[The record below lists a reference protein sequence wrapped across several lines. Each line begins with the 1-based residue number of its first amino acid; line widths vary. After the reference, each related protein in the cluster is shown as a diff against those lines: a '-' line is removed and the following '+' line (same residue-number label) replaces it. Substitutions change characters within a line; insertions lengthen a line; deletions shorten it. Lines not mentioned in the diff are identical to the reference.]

1 MSKTK
6 HPDLE
11 IIIAN
16 YNSQFWLKKT
26 LSSLKEFY
34 LDKTKKDVVV
44 TVVDNASEDDSV
56 KMIGREFRW
65 ANIIKLK
72 ENFGF
77 AVANNAA
84 LRETN
89 AKYVML
95 LNSDIEF
102 SAKSNLDILL
112 KFLDEKPNVG
122 VVTPRVEFTNG
133 EIDPACHR
141 GEPTIWASFTYMS
154 GLENIFPTTKLF
166 AGYHKGYKN
175 LRTIHTIDACSGA
188 AMIIRG
194 KLLEEVGL
202 LDERFFM
209 YAEDLD
215 WCKRARESGHLV
227 VYYPEVIV
235 IHHKYKSGIKNT
247 SQSIARKT
255 RKHFFDTMLQYYD
268 KHYLDS
274 YPKFVRSI
282 IKYFLVIK
290 KGAL

>member
-1 MSKTK
+1 MTK
-6 HPDLE
+6 QADLE
-11 IIIAN
+11 IIIVN

-34 LDKTKKDVVV
+34 LDKTKKTVIT
-44 TVVDNASEDDSV
+44 TVVDNASEDDSLR
-56 KMIGREFRW
+56 MIGHEFRW
-65 ANIIKLK
+65 VNVIKLK
-72 ENFGF
+72 DNFGF

-84 LRETN
+84 LRETK

-95 LNSDIEF
+95 LNSDVEF
-102 SAKSNLDILL
+102 TQQSNLDTLI
-112 KFLDEKPNVG
+112 KFMEEKPKVG
-122 VVTPRVEFTNG
+122 VITPRIEFTNG

-154 GLENIFPTTKLF
+154 GLENIFSTSKIF
-166 AGYHKGYKN
+166 AGYHQSYKN
-175 LRTIHTIDACSGA
+175 PRNIHTIDACSGA
-188 AMIIRG
+188 AMIVRG
-194 KLLEEVGL
+194 NLLESVGL

-215 WCKRARESGHLV
+215 WCKRFREAGYMV
-227 VYYPEVIV
+227 VYNPEVIV

-255 RKHFFDTMLQYYD
+255 RKHFYDTMLQYYD

-274 YPKFVRSI
+274 YPKFVRHI
-282 IKYFLVIK
+282 IKYILVVK

>member
-1 MSKTK
+1 MTK
-6 HPDLE
+6 LPNLDLE
-11 IIIAN
+11 IIIVN

-26 LSSLKEFY
+26 LSTLKFYY
-34 LDKTKKDVVV
+34 LDQTKKKIKV
-44 TVVDNASEDDSV
+44 TVVDNASEDESL
-56 KMIGREFRW
+56 KMINREFRW
-65 ANIIKLK
+65 VNTIQLK

-84 LRETN
+84 LRETK

-102 SAKSNLDILL
+102 TEKSNLDTLV
-112 KFLDEKPNVG
+112 KFLDEKPQVG
-122 VVTPRVEFTNG
+122 IITPRVEFTNG

-141 GEPTIWASFTYMS
+141 GEPTIWASITYMS
-154 GLENIFPTTKLF
+154 GLEKLFPTTKLF
-166 AGYHKGYKN
+166 AGYHQSYKN
-175 LRTIHTIDACSGA
+175 FRSVHTIDACSGA
-188 AMIIRG
+188 AMIVRG
-194 KLLEEVGL
+194 ELIEEIGL

-215 WCKRARESGHLV
+215 WCRRFREAGYNV
-227 VYYPEVIV
+227 VYNPEVIV

-255 RKHFFDTMLQYYD
+255 RKHFYDTMLQYYD

-282 IKYFLVIK
+282 IKYFLIIK
-290 KGAL
+290 KGAI

>member
-1 MSKTK
+1 MPKTK
-6 HPDLE
+6 QPDLE
-11 IIIAN
+11 IIIVN

-34 LDKTKKDVVV
+34 IDKTKNDVVV
-44 TVVDNASEDDSV
+44 TVVDNASDDDSL

-65 ANIIKLK
+65 VNTIKLK

-84 LRETN
+84 LRETK
-89 AKYVML
+89 AKYIML
-95 LNSDIEF
+95 LNSDVEF
-102 SAKSNLDILL
+102 NQNSNLDILL
-112 KFLDEKPNVG
+112 KFMDEKPQVG
-122 VVTPRVEFTNG
+122 VITPRVEFTNG

-141 GEPTIWASFTYMS
+141 GEPTLWASFTNMT
-154 GLENIFPTTKLF
+154 GLEKLFPTSKAF
-166 AGYHKGYKN
+166 SEYHQAYKN
-175 LRTIHTIDACSGA
+175 LRSIHTIDACTGA
-188 AMIIRG
+188 AMIVRG
-194 KLLEEVGL
+194 SLLEEIGL

-215 WCKRARESGHLV
+215 WCRRFREAGYLV
-227 VYYPEVIV
+227 VYNPEVIV

-255 RKHFFDTMLQYYD
+255 RKHFYDTMLQYYD
-268 KHYLDS
+268 KHYLDA
-274 YPKFVRSI
+274 YPKFVRNL
-282 IKYFLVIK
+282 IKYILVVK

>member
-1 MSKTK
+1 MAKQA
-6 HPDLE
+6 DLE
-11 IIIAN
+11 IIIVN

-26 LSSLKEFY
+26 LSTLKEFY
-34 LDKTKKDVVV
+34 LDTTKKTIIT
-44 TVVDNASEDDSV
+44 TVVDNASEDDSL
-56 KMIGREFRW
+56 KMLGREFRW
-65 ANIIKLK
+65 VNTIKLK

-84 LRETN
+84 LRETK

-95 LNSDIEF
+95 LNSDVELT
-102 SAKSNLDILL
+102 AQSNLDILI
-112 KFLDEKPNVG
+112 KFLEKKPKVG
-122 VVTPRVEFTNG
+122 VITPRVEFTNG

-154 GLENIFPTTKLF
+154 GLETLF
-166 AGYHKGYKN
+166 SSIKTFSGYHQSYKN
-175 LRTIHTIDACSGA
+175 LRSIHTIDACSGA
-188 AMIIRG
+188 AMIVRG
-194 KLLEEVGL
+194 NLLKNVGL

-215 WCKRARESGHLV
+215 WCKRFREAGYII
-227 VYYPEVIV
+227 VYNPEVSV

-255 RKHFFDTMLQYYD
+255 RKHFYDTMLQYYD
-268 KHYLDS
+268 KHYLDA
-274 YPKFVRSI
+274 YPKFVRNI
-282 IKYFLVIK
+282 IKYILVIK

>member
-6 HPDLE
+6 QTALE
-11 IIIAN
+11 IIIVN

-26 LSSLKEFY
+26 LSTLKEFY
-34 LDKTKKDVVV
+34 LDKTKQTVVV
-44 TVVDNASEDDSV
+44 TVVDNASDDDSL
-56 KMIGREFRW
+56 KMLSREFRW
-65 ANIIKLK
+65 VQITKLK

-84 LRETN
+84 LRTTT

-95 LNSDIEF
+95 LNSDVEF
-102 SAKSNLDILL
+102 TQKSNLDTLL
-112 KFLDEKPNVG
+112 TFLDEKPKVG
-122 VVTPRVEFTNG
+122 IITPRVEFTSG

-141 GEPTIWASFTYMS
+141 GEPTIWASFTYLS

-166 AGYHKGYKN
+166 AQYHQAYKN
-175 LRTIHTIDACSGA
+175 LRSIHTIDACSGA
-188 AMIIRG
+188 AMIVRAE
-194 KLLEEVGL
+194 LLETVGL

-215 WCKRARESGHLV
+215 WCKRFREAGYLV
-227 VYYPEVIV
+227 VYNPEVTV

-255 RKHFFDTMLQYYD
+255 RKHFYDTMLQYYD
-268 KHYLDS
+268 KHYLDA
-274 YPKFVRSI
+274 YPKFVRDI
-282 IKYFLVIK
+282 IKYILVIK

>member
-1 MSKTK
+1 MPKTK
-6 HPDLE
+6 KIDLE
-11 IIIAN
+11 IIVVN

-34 LDKTKKDVVV
+34 LDSTKRNVVV
-44 TVVDNASEDDSV
+44 TVVDNASTDDSL
-56 KMIGREFRW
+56 KMLGREFRW
-65 ANIIKLK
+65 TNTIKLK

-84 LRETN
+84 LRESK

-95 LNSDIEF
+95 LNSDVEF
-102 SAKSNLDILL
+102 TEKSNLDTLL
-112 KFLDEKPNVG
+112 KFMEAKPQVG
-122 VVTPRVEFTNG
+122 VITPRIEFTNG

-141 GEPTIWASFTYMS
+141 GEPTIWAAFTYMS
-154 GLENIFPTTKLF
+154 GLEKLFPDNKWF
-166 AGYHKGYKN
+166 AGYHQTYKN

-188 AMIIRG
+188 AFITKG
-194 KLLEEVGL
+194 ELLEDVGL

-215 WCKRARESGHLV
+215 WCKRFREAGHKV
-227 VYYPEVIV
+227 VYNPEVIV

-247 SQSIARKT
+247 SQKIARKT
-255 RKHFFDTMLQYYD
+255 RQHFYDTMLQYYD
-268 KHYLDS
+268 KHYLEA
-274 YPKFVRSI
+274 YPKFVRNV
-282 IKYFLVIK
+282 IKYILVIK

>member
-1 MSKTK
+1 MPKQV
-6 HPDLE
+6 DLE
-11 IIIAN
+11 IIIVN

-26 LSSLKEFY
+26 LTTLKEFY
-34 LDKTKKDVVV
+34 LDHTKKSVIV
-44 TVVDNASEDDSV
+44 TVVDNASEDDSL
-56 KMIGREFRW
+56 KMLGREFRW
-65 ANIIKLK
+65 VQVIKLK

-84 LRETN
+84 LRETK

-95 LNSDIEF
+95 LNSDVEF
-102 SAKSNLDILL
+102 TQQSNLDTLL
-112 KFLDEKPNVG
+112 KFLNEKPKVG
-122 VVTPRVEFTNG
+122 IITPRIEFTNG

-141 GEPTIWASFTYMS
+141 GEPTMWASITYMS
-154 GLENIFPTTKLF
+154 GLESLFPTSKMF
-166 AGYHKGYKN
+166 SAYHQTYKN
-175 LRTIHTIDACSGA
+175 LRSIHTIDACSGA
-188 AMIIRG
+188 AMIVRG
-194 KLLEEVGL
+194 NLLENVGL

-215 WCKRARESGHLV
+215 WCKRFREAGYMV
-227 VYYPEVIV
+227 VYNPEVVV

-255 RKHFFDTMLQYYD
+255 RKHFYDTMLQYYD

-274 YPKFVRSI
+274 YPKFVRNI
-282 IKYFLVIK
+282 IKYILVIK

>member
-1 MSKTK
+1 MANKK
-6 HPDLE
+6 QIDLE
-11 IIIAN
+11 IIIVN

-26 LSSLKEFY
+26 LATLKEFY
-34 LDKTKKDVVV
+34 LDKTKKNVIV
-44 TVVDNASEDDSV
+44 TVVDNASQDDSL

-65 ANIIKLK
+65 VETIKLK

-84 LRETN
+84 LRETK

-95 LNSDIEF
+95 LNSDVEF
-102 SAKSNLDILL
+102 TQKSNLDVLL
-112 KFLDEKPNVG
+112 KFMDDRENVG
-122 VVTPRVEFTNG
+122 VITPRVEFTNG

-141 GEPTIWASFTYMS
+141 GEPNIWASFTYMS
-154 GLENIFPTTKLF
+154 GLEKLF
-166 AGYHKGYKN
+166 PESKAFAQYHQGYKN
-175 LRTIHTIDACSGA
+175 LRNIHTIDACSGA
-188 AMIIRG
+188 AMIVRG
-194 KLLEEVGL
+194 ELLEEVGL

-215 WCKRARESGHLV
+215 WCKRFREAGSLV
-227 VYYPEVIV
+227 VYNPEVIV

-255 RKHFFDTMLQYYD
+255 RKHFYDTMLQYYD
-268 KHYLDS
+268 KHYLES
-274 YPKFVRSI
+274 YPRFVRNI
-282 IKYFLVIK
+282 IKYILVIK

>member
-1 MSKTK
+1 MTKTK
-6 HPDLE
+6 QPDLE
-11 IIIAN
+11 IIIVN

-26 LSSLKEFY
+26 LSTLKEFY
-34 LDKTKKDVVV
+34 LDKTKKHVVT
-44 TVVDNASEDDSV
+44 TVVDNASEDDSL

-65 ANIIKLK
+65 VNVIKLK

-84 LRETN
+84 LRETK

-95 LNSDIEF
+95 LNSDVEF
-102 SAKSNLDILL
+102 TEKSNLDILL
-112 KFLDEKPNVG
+112 RFLDDKPKVG
-122 VVTPRVEFTNG
+122 VITPRIEFTNG

-154 GLENIFPTTKLF
+154 GLENLLPTSKWF
-166 AGYHKGYKN
+166 SGYHQTYKN
-175 LRTIHTIDACSGA
+175 LRNIHTIDACSGA
-188 AMIIRG
+188 AMIVRG
-194 KLLEEVGL
+194 ELLEDIGL

-215 WCKRARESGHLV
+215 WCKRFREAGNLV
-227 VYYPEVIV
+227 VYNPEVVV

-255 RKHFFDTMLQYYD
+255 RKHFYDTMLQYYD
-268 KHYLDS
+268 KHYLES
-274 YPKFVRSI
+274 YPRFVRNI
-282 IKYFLVIK
+282 IKYILVIK